1 MQHNYKNWADNL
13 VNKLSLQHFV
23 QDIYSK
29 CNSVVRSLVG
39 AVALAEYIA
48 DTRTLL
54 RLDLRENDLF
64 VGGLM
69 ALTLAVKINESVVRI
84 DLDKDLKKEQ
94 VSCCKFSLFDFF
106 MFSCTVEWNV
116 QSNGCS
122 SNCLFHRPSIL
133 YIIKRMH
140 VYCFA
145 DKMAPRTNWAH
156 VQIVI
161 HL

>member
-1 MQHNYKNWADNL
+1 MSWRSCKQVVTAAL
-13 VNKLSLQHFV
+13 IFV

-94 VSCCKFSLFDFF
+94 VSCCKFILFDFF
-106 MFSCTVEWNV
+106 HVFMYCIMKCAVQWMFK
-116 QSNGCS
+116 Q
-122 SNCLFHRPSIL
+122 LPFP
-133 YIIKRMH
+133 
-140 VYCFA
+140 
-145 DKMAPRTNWAH
+145 
-156 VQIVI
+156 
-161 HL
+161 